1 MNLGYFKANNKNI
14 TVSRF
19 QSSGEIAG
27 AIVKAVKESKN
38 SAERLA
44 PFFKNKSKYESCK
57 LIFLFAKNV
66 LPYVRE
72 PASVQTAKTINR
84 ILQDAKTKGGDCKH
98 FSTISSALCI
108 ALNIPCCLRLISQSS
123 YTKQPNHIF
132 CVAFVNGKEV
142 ILDSVLKNFDTEA
155 RYNYKYDIKLN

>member
-108 ALNIPCCLRLISQSS
+108 ALNI
-123 YTKQPNHIF
+123 Y